1 MSARPEGQG
10 TASVRVKICG
20 VTSVADARAAV
31 AAGADMIGLNFYTGS
46 KRCISLERARE
57 IVAAL
62 PSRVWKVGLFVNAT
76 REEIDRMHAAL
87 RFDAIQLHGD
97 EAPEMTQGFAVPVI
111 RTLKLRGAGDAQRA
125 LSRFRADYY
134 LCEGDAGAAYGGAGA
149 TFDWD
154 LARCTELSTKFKK
167 VRVAFRDATSRAD
180 LEQEHVEIFI
190 ELIIEFGTIEKTGD
204 FAEDASPGFFET
216 TLKLNIWFGLAPEQ
230 AAEYHEA
237 HLTREERG

>member
-154 LARCTELSTKFKK
+154 LAREVPRDRLVVAGGLTPENVAAA
-167 VRVAFRDATSRAD
+167 VRALRPFAVDVASG
-180 LEQEHVEIFI
+180 VES
-190 ELIIEFGTIEKTGD
+190 
-204 FAEDASPGFFET
+204 APGI
-216 TLKLNIWFGLAPEQ
+216 KDPARM
-230 AAEYHEA
+230 AALVA
-237 HLTREERG
+237 HAKAA